1 MNNRNNNRVL
11 NEQQISDIKEQLIYD
26 IRLWV
31 DDTSDELINYYLT
44 GNHEDFYQ
52 TITNWV
58 EAAEDMVIDRI
69 NAELTEDSAKQDE
82 TNTDPNQLSLF

>member
-11 NEQQISDIKEQLIYD
+11 SEQQISDIKEQLIYD

-31 DDTSDELINYYLT
+31 DDTADELINYYLT

-69 NAELTEDSAKQDE
+69 NAELAEDSVKQDE